1 MLSVGGLVGHM
12 TGIHKYVRVN
22 DGIAFRESL
31 HGLVIRTFGRSH
43 CRLIL
48 IALHNRHLLICK
60 MNWKGS

>member
-43 CRLIL
+43 CRL
-48 IALHNRHLLICK
+48 
-60 MNWKGS
+60 